1 MELSSIKGIGPTRLD
16 SLRAVGI
23 CSLRDLLYTLPIR
36 YEDHH
41 TRTSVSDV
49 YLKSDHSK
57 AILIEGSFS
66 QKLSLSRFHGLTKIF
81 GSFADNTGKIRV
93 CWYNQPWLVQQIQ
106 PGRSIRLYGKISD
119 KKGALTLQNPSI
131 IQDDDKG
138 LEPIYRSIGSISAKT
153 FRKLI
158 NESISYIDDCCPET
172 IPESILQ
179 SHHLYDL
186 KTAIQQVHFPD
197 NEKKIFEAR
206 RRLTFEKAL
215 LFQAS
220 IRILGQKKEAA
231 RPIQSTKS
239 TADAFWSLLP
249 YSPTN
254 AQKRVLN
261 EILNDISHETA
272 MSRMVQGDVGCGK
285 TVIAFGA
292 IFATCHHGF
301 QAAMMAPTEILA
313 TQHYQNALSI
323 LEPAGISCRL
333 LTGSTKV
340 AERRKILAELASG
353 ECQVVFGTHA
363 LISHNVIYHR
373 LGLVITDEQHRFG
386 VRQRSE
392 LQNKGKQDIFVPHV
406 LVMSATP
413 IPRTL
418 ALILYG
424 DLDISIVDELPPG
437 RIPVRTRLVPESKKS
452 NMYQFARQKIAEGE
466 QVYIV
471 YPLVED
477 SEDADDLLSATS
489 QYEDM
494 KGTVFH
500 GIPTGLVHGAM
511 KESEKG
517 HTLDLFREGKISVL
531 FSTTVIEVGVNVPNA
546 SIMIIENAERFGL
559 SQLHQLRGRVGRGC
573 KESWCFLSAEPT
585 ERLKAFCS
593 TNDGFVI
600 AQKDLELR
608 GPGELTGTRQ
618 SGAGIESFLVGM
630 DVSILEETAKLLN
643 DLMKNPDKEEERC
656 FLMQSVTLFYNELI
670 SNIAMN

>member
-23 CSLRDLLYTLPIR
+23 CSLRDLLYTLPVR

-41 TRTSVSDV
+41 TRTSVCDV
-49 YLKSDHSK
+49 YLQADHSK
-57 AILIEGSFS
+57 GILIEGSFS

-81 GSFADNTGKIRV
+81 GNFADNTGKIRV

-106 PGRSIRLYGKISD
+106 PGISIRLYGKITE
-119 KKGALTLQNPSI
+119 KKGTMTLQNPSI
-131 IQDDDKG
+131 IQDDSG
-138 LEPIYRSIGSISAKT
+138 FEPIYRSIGGITAKT

-158 NESISYIDDCCPET
+158 NEAISYIDECCPET

-179 SHHLYDL
+179 SHHLCDL
-186 KTAIQQVHFPD
+186 KTAIRQVHFPE
-197 NEKKIFEAR
+197 NERNILLAR

-220 IRILGQKKEAA
+220 IRMLGQKKEAA
-231 RPIQSTKS
+231 RPIQSKNS
-239 TADAFWSLLP
+239 TAEDFWSLLP

-261 EILNDISHETA
+261 EILHDISSKTA

-292 IFATCHHGF
+292 IFATCRHGF

-323 LEPAGISCRL
+323 LEPVGISCRL

-340 AERRKILAELASG
+340 AERRKILNELATG
-353 ECQVVFGTHA
+353 ECQVIFGTHA
-363 LISHNVIYHR
+363 LISRNVVYHR

-392 LQNKGKQDIFVPHV
+392 LQNKGKQDTYVPHV

-452 NMYQFARQKIAEGE
+452 DMYQFAKQKIAEGQ

-477 SEDADDLLSATS
+477 SEEADDLLSATS

-494 KGTVFH
+494 KDTVFR
-500 GIPTGLVHGAM
+500 GITTGLVHGDM
-511 KESEKG
+511 KEAEKNQ
-517 HTLDLFREGKISVL
+517 TLELFREGKISVL

-585 ERLKAFCS
+585 EKLKTFCS

-618 SGAGIESFLVGM
+618 SGTGIESVLVGM
-630 DVSILEETAKLLN
+630 DVNILEETEILLN
-643 DLMKNPDKEEERC
+643 DLMKDPDREEERL
-656 FLMQSVTLFYNELI
+656 FVMHSASLFYNDLV